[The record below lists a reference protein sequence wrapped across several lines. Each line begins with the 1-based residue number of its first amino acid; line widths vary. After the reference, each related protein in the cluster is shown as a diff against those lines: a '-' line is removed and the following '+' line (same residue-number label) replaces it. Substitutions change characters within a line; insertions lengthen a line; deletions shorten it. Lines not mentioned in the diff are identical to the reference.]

1 MDLYNRQKEL
11 KLNRKQS
18 VTIVG
23 CGGIGY
29 WVAKICALSGIK
41 KILLFDPD
49 VIEDVNLNRMDV
61 PFKFLGRNKA
71 DVAKI
76 AIDSIR
82 DNVVCYSFPFKFNDM
97 ADKTDWVIDCT
108 DRDTEQLENQK
119 IARKMGSNYFKAGYD
134 GENFG
139 IHNSVA
145 EWGESTEGY
154 RIVPSWSV
162 PAMIVAAL
170 SVAKI
175 MKYPDKEVISSVSKL
190 FRIDR

>member
-11 KLNRKQS
+11 NLNRNQS

-29 WVAKICALSGIK
+29 WVAKICAMSGIK
-41 KILLFDPD
+41 KIILFDPD
-49 VIEDVNLNRMDV
+49 VIEDINLNRMDV
-61 PFKFLGRNKA
+61 PFKFIGRNKA

-82 DNVVCYSFPFKFNDM
+82 DNVTCYSFPFKFNDM
-97 ADKTDWVIDCT
+97 AEKTDWIIDCT
-108 DRDTEQLENQK
+108 DRAEVQIENQE
-119 IARKMGSNYFKAGYD
+119 IARKMGSKYFKAGYD
-134 GENFG
+134 GEKFG
-139 IHNSVA
+139 IHNAVA

-154 RIVPSWSV
+154 TVVPSWSV
-162 PAMIVAAL
+162 PAMIIASLA
-170 SVAKI
+170 VAKI
-175 MKYPDKEVISSVSKL
+175 MKYPSKEVVSSVPNL